1 MNLLVC
7 LFFFLG
13 NCLTLPLLDSYH
25 PKDISAAC
33 DDGEHI
39 AFLLLLII
47 DMYTSEYSQ
56 ERSSR
61 FESRPVGNKV
71 YKQQRLKALQVF
83 HRGAGFKDVLLDKPV
98 IPRYYM
104 HNTFAVY
111 NSCRLEGQPRQCEM
125 VGLPYPGGCNK
136 ALAQAFLRQVPELNI
151 VLEDEIEMIQKLLP
165 PRLPP
170 SVPITTTSP
179 YFRNFNGLPRYDPG
193 HTEWPAISVL
203 KALALHAKARYRPF
217 TLDAFERFLVEQV
230 YPGSAVLKT
239 NVRSPETEAK
249 IYILR
254 VYKQSVDFL
263 YSGQTIFDYVRPIK
277 FGGMT
282 FAGPVHSHGGVYT
295 PGQSTRLLL
304 LHSVEENK
312 EYVAAE
318 LCSRISVIAL
328 PSTFIPPKINVGSP
342 LAKIYF
348 PRARGGSCEDFVFH
362 VYLNRV
368 HIPFE
373 TTGKAL
379 DLKVKSF
386 AELVDV
392 IHSYVYKD
400 EEQDEVFKAT
410 IEASAVTVYDQ
421 GIIYST
427 PDKLI
432 YRQDFYKDP
441 ELLIASDA
449 ARSVKYLSA
458 SEDGNTIAIAFD
470 CDIVT
475 IYNAATKT
483 RNDIVAH
490 HGLVSADGKS
500 TLLQVYSSNRI
511 PVALVSIAGLVFT
524 LFCGFA
530 SIVAHSTEDLLLI
543 IVLFIAN
550 LAGMGFISRNLKQ
563 TSSVVLMGKEPPE
576 AWAGCTLLHATR
588 NFDKIHLKSEDANFQ
603 VSSGGGTLRAASIG
617 PAEQDLIHLLR
628 LDSNAS
634 LTEVLSN
641 LKRTRRGVCSGAKS
655 FWYSA
660 SLERVCNHECE
671 DSSDLTSVRQDNSRV
686 ILVKNNGGQKQ
697 LRILQPVLSKH
708 LLEMLIF
715 PHK

>member
-1 MNLLVC
+1 
-7 LFFFLG
+7 
-13 NCLTLPLLDSYH
+13 
-25 PKDISAAC
+25 
-33 DDGEHI
+33 
-39 AFLLLLII
+39 
-47 DMYTSEYSQ
+47 MYTSGYSQ

-111 NSCRLEGQPRQCEM
+111 NSCRFEGQPRQCEM

-136 ALAQAFLRQVPELNI
+136 ALAQTFLRQVPELNI
-151 VLEDEIEMIQKLLP
+151 VLEDEIEMIQESLP

-170 SVPITTTSP
+170 SIPITTVGP

-193 HTEWPAISVL
+193 HTKWPATSVL
-203 KALALHAKARYRPF
+203 KALTLHAKARYRPF
-217 TLDAFERFLVEQV
+217 TLGVFERFLVEQV
-230 YPGSAVLKT
+230 YPGSTVLKMKV
-239 NVRSPETEAK
+239 NPPEAEAK

-254 VYKQSVDFL
+254 VYKQSVDIL
-263 YSGQTIFDYVRPIK
+263 YSGQTIFDYVKPIK

-282 FAGPVHSHGGVYT
+282 FAGPVHSHGGVYAT
-295 PGQSTRLLL
+295 GQSARLLL
-304 LHSVEENK
+304 LHSMEENK

-348 PRARGGSCEDFVFH
+348 PCTKGGSCEDFAFH
-362 VYLNRV
+362 DYLNRV

-373 TTGKAL
+373 TMGKAL
-379 DLKVKSF
+379 NLKAKSI
-386 AELVDV
+386 AELVDM
-392 IHSYVYKD
+392 IYSYAYKD
-400 EEQDEVFKAT
+400 KEQDEVFKAT

-427 PDKLI
+427 PDNLI
-432 YRQDFYKDP
+432 YKQDFYKNP
-441 ELLIASDA
+441 ELLIASEA
-449 ARSVKYLSA
+449 ATGVKYLSA

-470 CDIVT
+470 CHVVT
-475 IYNAATKT
+475 IYNATTKI
-483 RNDIVAH
+483 RSDLVAH

-500 TLLQVYSSNRI
+500 TLLQIYNPNRI
-511 PVALVSIAGLVFT
+511 PDALVSIVGLAFT
-524 LFCGFA
+524 FFCGFA
-530 SIVAHSTEDLLLI
+530 SVVAHSTGDLLPI
-543 IVLFIAN
+543 IVLLIAN
-550 LAGMGFISRNLKQ
+550 LAGMGFISRNSGQ
-563 TSSVVLMGKEPPE
+563 RSSVVLTGKEPPE
-576 AWAGCTLLHATR
+576 SWAGCTLLHATR
-588 NFDKIHLKSEDANFQ
+588 NFDKIHLKNKDANFQ
-603 VSSGGGTLRAASIG
+603 VSPDGSELRAGSIK
-617 PAEQDLIHLLR
+617 PAGQNLIHLLK
-628 LDSNAS
+628 LDPNAS
-634 LTEVLSN
+634 LTEILSN
-641 LKRTRRGVCSGAKS
+641 LKRTRRGICSGAKS
-655 FWYSA
+655 FCYSA
-660 SLERVCNHECE
+660 SLERMCNHEYE

-686 ILVKNNGGQKQ
+686 ILIKNNRGQKQ
-697 LRILQPVLSKH
+697 LRILQPVPNRH